1 MTEEKRSQQRLVM
14 DCPARWALSKSSP
27 ESFSAKILDIAP
39 EGVGFIISEALDIG
53 THAYL
58 NIDLGG
64 GGPIELAVEIVWVE
78 KMENA
83 GQFRVGGKI
92 VGARKDDMEKI
103 VRFYCERLV
112 PLQRD
117 KKKILVVEDETSMAQ
132 LLSIELEAS
141 GYDVVCANDGES
153 GFEKYMAERPDL
165 IILDIM
171 LPKLNGYEVCQK
183 IRREQND
190 GDTPIIMLTA
200 KKGDADRIVG
210 GVVGAQRYLTK
221 PFDAEFLLGEIK
233 TLLGLPPA

>member
-27 ESFSAKILDIAP
+27 DSFPATVLEIAP
-39 EGVGFIISEALDIG
+39 EGVGFIISEALDVG
-53 THAYL
+53 LHVYL

-64 GGPIELAVEIVWVE
+64 GGQIELAVEIVWVE
-78 KMENA
+78 PGSA
-83 GQFRVGGKI
+83 GQFRVAGKI
-92 VGARKDDMEKI
+92 VDARKGDMEKL

-112 PLQRD
+112 PLRRD
-117 KKKILVVEDETSMAQ
+117 KKKILIVEDETSMSQ

-141 GYDVVCANDGES
+141 GYDVVCAHDGES

-183 IRREQND
+183 IRREQDDN
-190 GDTPIIMLTA
+190 DTPIIMLTA

-233 TLLGLPPA
+233 ALLGLPPA